1 MHIASNKTLLSR
13 KQLFKL
19 QNLAILKNLW
29 IVAICAVALVVLAFD
44 IKEGQIIFS
53 SLTCAIIGGALV
65 PIYVFT
71 VQIICA
77 IKNKKL
83 PPVTTYLFEIT
94 DTYISAKAIDQD
106 LVEEVKCDIANILD
120 YRIDK
125 NFITIAVDKTSTMII
140 DKNGFENEGEA
151 EKVIALL
158 EEKIPSKHKRKN
170 EHNSKE
176 KKNKSK

>member
-19 QNLAILKNLW
+19 QNIAILKNLW
-29 IVAICAVALVVLAFD
+29 IVAICAVALVILAFD
-44 IKEGQIIFS
+44 IEEGKIIFS
-53 SLTCAIIGGALV
+53 SLAFAILGGTVIPL
-65 PIYVFT
+65 YVFL
-71 VQIICA
+71 VQIICL

-83 PPVTTYLFEIT
+83 PPVTTYTFEIT
-94 DTYISAKAIDQD
+94 DTQISAKAIDQD
-106 LVEEVKCDIANILD
+106 LVEEVKYNISSMLA
-120 YRIDK
+120 YRVDR
-125 NFITIAVDKTSTMII
+125 NYITIAVDKTSSMIM

-170 EHNSKE
+170 KHNSAA
-176 KKNKSK
+176 KKNK